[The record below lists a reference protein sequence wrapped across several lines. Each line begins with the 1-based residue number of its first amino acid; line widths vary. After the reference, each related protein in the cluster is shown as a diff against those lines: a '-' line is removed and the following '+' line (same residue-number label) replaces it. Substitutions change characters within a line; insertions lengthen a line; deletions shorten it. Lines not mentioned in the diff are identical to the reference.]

1 MGYKQD
7 VLGVQVGATIW
18 MCYKNDVLGRQVGAT
33 KKICYEKDV
42 LEKNGGQGHYRPHVA
57 PCPGLFATLRERAQ
71 LADKARD
78 SGQRGRQRPS
88 SKNKKNPRHQ
98 LIASSE
104 G

>member
-18 MCYKNDVLGRQVGAT
+18 MCYKNDVLGRQVEAT

-42 LEKNGGQGHYRPHVA
+42 LEKTVVKGITGPTSPPV
-57 PCPGLFATLRERAQ
+57 PGFFNTLRQRAQ

-78 SGQRGRQRPS
+78 IGQRGRQCD
-88 SKNKKNPRHQ
+88 NKKSPRHQ